1 MKPRSIIFTLFG
13 DYLRYC
19 GAGEARLSSLT
30 ELLGLFGI
38 EPGTTRV
45 VMTRL
50 RKEGWFETMKV
61 GREVSYVLSRR
72 GWDLLDEGRERIFRH
87 PHTDWNGQWSMVL
100 VKFPESQRADREGTR
115 KDLAWLGYGQLT
127 PSTWMSPH
135 DRLGAARSILADRPV
150 LSLDLLYCRSLGAE
164 DDRSIAARCWNLDD
178 LQQDYASFVKRFS
191 EIPPLTGI
199 TALEARVR
207 LTDEYRHFPFR
218 DPDLP
223 QELLPAGWVGQKA
236 HYVFRDAHLRLAA
249 EAKAEVERITG
260 LPVLLDPVAAELFSS

>member
-1 MKPRSIIFTLFG
+1 MKPRSVVFTLYG

-19 GAGEARLSSLT
+19 GSGEARLSSLT

-50 RKEGWFETMKV
+50 RKEGWFETRRA
-61 GREVSYVLSRR
+61 GREVSYVLSPR

-100 VKFPESQRADREGTR
+100 VKFPESRRADREGTR

-135 DRLGAARSILADRPV
+135 DRLDEARRILADRPV
-150 LSLDLLYCRSLGAE
+150 LSLDLLHCRSLGPDE
-164 DDRSIAARCWNLDD
+164 DRSIAARCWELDD
-178 LQQDYASFVKRFS
+178 LQQEYSSFVERFADTPS
-191 EIPPLTGI
+191 LTAVA
-199 TALEARVR
+199 ALERRVR

-223 QELLPAGWVGQKA
+223 QELLPDGWIGQRA
-236 HYVFRDAHLRLAA
+236 HFVFRDAHHRLAA
-249 EAKAEVERITG
+249 ESEAAVERITG
-260 LPVLLDPVAAELFSS
+260 LPVVPDAVARELFAR

>member
-1 MKPRSIIFTLFG
+1 MKPRSVVFTLFG

-19 GAGEARLSSLT
+19 GSGEARLSSLT

-38 EPGTTRV
+38 EPGTARV

-50 RKEGWFETMKV
+50 RKEGWFDTRRA

-87 PHTDWNGQWSMVL
+87 PHTDWNGEWSMVL
-100 VKFPESQRADREGTR
+100 VKFPESRRADREGTR

-135 DRLGAARSILADRPV
+135 DRLEPARRILADRPV
-150 LSLDLLYCRSLGAE
+150 QSLDLLHCRSLGPE

-178 LQQDYASFVKRFS
+178 LQQEYTSFVERFG
-191 EIPPLTGI
+191 EIPALTG
-199 TALEARVR
+199 TDALVARVR

-223 QELLPAGWVGQKA
+223 QELLPADWIGQRA

-249 EAKAEVERITG
+249 ESEAEVERITG
-260 LPVLLDPVAAELFSS
+260 LPVMLDPVAAELFSS